1 MKTNAMRA
9 LDHAGVVY
17 RAVAYK
23 TTEDDLSGGHVAS
36 LIGMPEE
43 QVFKTLVTTGDRT
56 GICVFCIPVCCELDL
71 KKAAT
76 VSGNRKIEMLP
87 LRDLLATT
95 GYVRGGC
102 SPVGM
107 KKKFPLWIDETAILF
122 REISV
127 SAGIRGCQVILA
139 PPALIDLVTA
149 ELGDVTRDMKN

>member
-9 LDHAGVVY
+9 LDNAGAVY
-17 RAVAYK
+17 RTVEYRVI
-23 TTEDDLSGGHVAS
+23 EDYLSGDHVAS

-56 GICVFCIPVCCELDL
+56 GVCVFCIPVCCELDL
-71 KKAAT
+71 KKAAAA
-76 VSGNRKIEMLP
+76 SGNRKIEMLP
-87 LRDLLATT
+87 LRNLLATT

-107 KKKFPLWIDETAILF
+107 KKKFPIWIDETAVLF
-122 REISV
+122 EEISV

-139 PPALIDLVTA
+139 PQALIDLVTA
-149 ELGDVTRDMKN
+149 ELGDLTKDMKN